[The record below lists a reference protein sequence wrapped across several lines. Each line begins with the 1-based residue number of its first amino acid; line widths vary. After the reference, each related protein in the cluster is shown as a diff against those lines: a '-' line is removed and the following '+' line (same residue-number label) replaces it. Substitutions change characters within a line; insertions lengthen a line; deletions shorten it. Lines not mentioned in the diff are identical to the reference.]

1 MGGRMPSR
9 SPGSGPGSDGVGETH
24 TAPPAGPLSSSVSSP
39 KRGASAAA
47 CLGER
52 GELEELVCLWRA
64 LRRWTVGGRA
74 TEPPAWRAL
83 GDGALLLA
91 LSESAWLGERG
102 GVARGAGLRDR
113 WPGWLPAE
121 PGRCGRLPSASGC
134 GLSRSV
140 LASLWRGEAFW
151 RGAVVAGFSGCSGGR
166 SCAGDAAESRAA
178 GAVLANGSGCRGG
191 RSCAAEA
198 AESRAARSAA
208 ALCGGGVVWRGRVV
222 GAWAAWSLGC
232 QRGRPRLGVLARRV
246 WASLVW
252 GAEYCCQARGDAA
265 RRSAWLGVH
274 PPLWYPGTAGRGCR
288 GREWPLLEA
297 GAPIGAG

>member
-1 MGGRMPSR
+1 MGGRMPSGKT
-9 SPGSGPGSDGVGETH
+9 GSGAGSDGVGETH
-24 TAPPAGPLSSSVSSP
+24 TTRSAGPLSSSVSSP

-47 CLGER
+47 CLGVR

-64 LRRWTVGGRA
+64 LRRGTLGGRA

-102 GVARGAGLRDR
+102 GVARGAGLRDL

-140 LASLWRGEAFW
+140 LASLWRGEALW
-151 RGAVVAGFSGCSGGR
+151 RGAVLAG
-166 SCAGDAAESRAA
+166 
-178 GAVLANGSGCRGG
+178 VSGCRGG
-191 RSCAAEA
+191 RSFAADA

-208 ALCGGGVVWRGRVV
+208 ALFGGGVVWRGRVV
-222 GAWAAWSLGC
+222 GSWMAWSLGC

-246 WASLVW
+246 WAALVW
-252 GAEYCCQARGDAA
+252 CAEYCCQARGDAA